1 MSTNNQTFLQD
12 SPEFAARRGKFSNR
26 NPEPSEDQQVSGRG
40 AEVEVRDQASNTD
53 RVEEVKAEQK
63 PVIKP
68 LTYEKSC
75 NTEPRARTPPPAR
88 KVNHGTNT
96 LKIRSIPK
104 GTGTDVK
111 MSDMLSREEVETR
124 IQDAVFRT
132 EEEIMSCP
140 LLQKAMQKVEEE
152 ALKV

>member
-1 MSTNNQTFLQD
+1 MNT
-12 SPEFAARRGKFSNR
+12 
-26 NPEPSEDQQVSGRG
+26 DQV
-40 AEVEVRDQASNTD
+40 AEVKPDPPAPKPVFKVFTKEKSSNTD
-53 RVEEVKAEQK
+53 
-63 PVIKP
+63 
-68 LTYEKSC
+68 
-75 NTEPRARTPPPAR
+75 PPPKSPPPPR

-111 MSDMLSREEVETR
+111 MADLLSKEEVESKL
-124 IQDAVFRT
+124 QDAIFRT

-152 ALKV
+152 ALKGEEPPKEFLDTACQVGDENLRPFVIEELCFHRNVSWFMF